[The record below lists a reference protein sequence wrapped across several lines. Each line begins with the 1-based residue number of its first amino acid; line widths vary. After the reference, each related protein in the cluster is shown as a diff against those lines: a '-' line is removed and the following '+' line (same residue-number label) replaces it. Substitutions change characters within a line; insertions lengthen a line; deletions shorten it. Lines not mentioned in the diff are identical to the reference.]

1 MLWKVRKSMENY
13 EKELEINQKRNEKI
27 LIEFKKWLED
37 KELSPKTINKH
48 ISNMDLYLN
57 DYLNYYEVTKME
69 DGIHMAHSFLNDWFI
84 RKCLYSSKTSI
95 KENSASIK
103 KFYQCM
109 SEKGYVSI
117 EDYND
122 LAEMLK
128 NCIDEFLDSLD
139 EYENMDDD
147 DFW

>member
-1 MLWKVRKSMENY
+1 MTNY
-13 EKELEINQKRNEKI
+13 EKDLEENQKRNEQI
-27 LIEFKKWLED
+27 LIEFTKWLED
-37 KELSPKTINKH
+37 KKLSSKTIRKH
-48 ISNMDLYLN
+48 VSNIDLYIN

-69 DGIHMAHSFLNDWFI
+69 DGVNASQAHSFLNDWFI

-95 KENSASIK
+95 IENSASIK

-109 SEKGYVSI
+109 SEKGYVSV
-117 EDYND
+117 EDYKD

-128 NCIDEFLDSLD
+128 NCIDEFLDSLY
-139 EYENMDDD
+139 EYENMDYD